1 MDTIYARM
9 LAHLVQLA
17 RHPGSVD
24 HARHVAKTL
33 EACESGLWTGL
44 TAAIRLQLGQAPTT
58 AFAPPSPT
66 KPH

>member
-1 MDTIYARM
+1 MHDIYPRM

-44 TAAIRLQLGQAPTT
+44 TAAIRQQLGPAQPT
-58 AFAPPSPT
+58 ASAPPSLR
-66 KPH
+66 KHH

>member
-1 MDTIYARM
+1 MEPICTRM

-44 TAAIRLQLGQAPTT
+44 SAAIRRQLGRAPTS
-58 AFAPPSPT
+58 ASEPPSLT
-66 KPH
+66 KPP

>member
-1 MDTIYARM
+1 METIYSRM

-24 HARHVAKTL
+24 HARHVTKTL

-44 TAAIRLQLGQAPTT
+44 SAAIRQQLGP
-58 AFAPPSPT
+58 APPTASGLPSLK
-66 KPH
+66 KPR